1 LIFIGIKAI
10 AIAVAYSH
18 VKCIFPGVFWD
29 TELVEV
35 VRGMAFPSESAGV
48 PELPEA
54 QSAGMGRWLLS
65 LAAMEL

>member
-1 LIFIGIKAI
+1 M
-10 AIAVAYSH
+10 Y
-18 VKCIFPGVFWD
+18 FPWCFLD

-54 QSAGMGRWLLS
+54 QSAGMGRCLLI